1 MCRHRHARK
10 GTAMNRPIIFHVDVN
25 SAFLSWEACHQLHIQ
40 PDAQDI
46 RLVPSII
53 GGRRE
58 MRHGVVLAKSIPASR
73 AGIKTGE
80 PIVHALKKCPNLLI
94 FPPDFSIY
102 RERSNALMDLFR
114 TYAPCVQQLSIDEAF
129 LDMSGTQAL
138 YGDPVVFAHR
148 LKDEVK
154 EKFGFTV
161 NIGISTNKL
170 LAKMASDFEKPDK
183 VHTLFP
189 EEIPQKMW
197 PLPVSDLLY
206 AGKSSVQKLHN
217 LGIFTIGELA
227 SANPLVL
234 QQHLKSH
241 GQELHNYA
249 NGIDNSPV
257 EAETEAAKGYSNS
270 ITLPFDITD
279 RSAAKEIMLSLCENI
294 GARIRK
300 DNAYISVVSVTIV
313 DMDFHKTSHQVS
325 LPNGTNITDVI
336 YENACTLFDHLWDQT
351 PIRLLGVH
359 TSKASD
365 ENYTQYSLFD
375 TAKNEKLEKLD
386 MAIDAIRSKYGDN
399 AIKRARLVKKD
410 DHSPDNTT

>member
-1 MCRHRHARK
+1 MS
-10 GTAMNRPIIFHVDVN
+10 RPVIFHIDVN
-25 SAFLSWEACHQLHIQ
+25 SAFLSWEASHQLHEN
-40 PDAQDI
+40 PNAPDI

-58 MRHGVVLAKSIPASR
+58 TRHGVVLAKSIPASK

-102 RERSNALMDLFR
+102 RSRSEALMDLFG
-114 TYAPCVQQLSIDEAF
+114 TYAPVVQQLSIDEAF

-138 YGDPVVFAHR
+138 YGDPVTFAHK

-154 EKFGFTV
+154 ETLGFTV

-189 EEIPQKMW
+189 EEIPEKMW

-227 SANPLVL
+227 SADPVVL

-241 GQELHNYA
+241 GKELYDYA

-257 EAETEAAKGYSNS
+257 EAQSEAAKGYSNS
-270 ITLPFDITD
+270 ITLPFDVTD
-279 RSAAKEIMLSLCENI
+279 RNDAKGIMLSLCENI

-300 DNAYISVVSVTIV
+300 DNAYISVVSVTLV
-313 DMDFHKTSHQVS
+313 DMDFRKMSHQVS
-325 LPNGTNITDVI
+325 LPTGTNITDVI
-336 YENACTLFDHLWDQT
+336 YENACTLFDRLWDQS
-351 PIRLLGVH
+351 PIRLIGVH

-375 TAKNEKLEKLD
+375 TEKNEKLEKLD
-386 MAIDAIRSKYGDN
+386 MAIDSIRNKYGDN
-399 AIKRARLVKKD
+399 AIKRARLMTNNEK
-410 DHSPDNTT
+410 

>member
-1 MCRHRHARK
+1 MP
-10 GTAMNRPIIFHVDVN
+10 RPIIFHGDVN
-25 SAFLSWEACHQLHIQ
+25 SAFLSWEACHQLNEN
-40 PDAQDI
+40 PEATDI

-58 MRHGVVLAKSIPASR
+58 TRHGVVLAKSIPASK

-102 RERSNALMDLFR
+102 RSRSEALMELFR
-114 TYAPCVQQLSIDEAF
+114 TYAPCVQQLSIDEAY
-129 LDMSGTQAL
+129 LDMSGTEIL
-138 YGDPVVFAHR
+138 YGDPVAFAHR
-148 LKDEVK
+148 LREEVR
-154 EKFGFTV
+154 EKLGFTV

-197 PLPVSDLLY
+197 PLPVSNLLF

-227 SANPLVL
+227 AADPVVL

-241 GQELHNYA
+241 GRELHKYA
-249 NGIDNSPV
+249 NGIDTSPV
-257 EAETEAAKGYSNS
+257 EAEAEAAKGYSNS

-279 RSAAKEIMLSLCENI
+279 RDDAKGIMLSLCENI

-300 DNAYISVVSVTIV
+300 DNAYISVVSVTLV
-313 DMDFHKTSHQVS
+313 DMDFRKMSHQIS
-325 LPNGTNITDVI
+325 LPTGTNITDVI
-336 YENACTLFDHLWDQT
+336 YENACTLFDRLWDQS
-351 PIRLLGVH
+351 PIRLIGVH

-375 TAKNEKLEKLD
+375 TEKNEKLEKLD
-386 MAIDAIRSKYGDN
+386 MAIDSIRNKYGDN
-399 AIKRARLVKKD
+399 AIGFADDIKNKD
-410 DHSPDNTT
+410 

>member
-1 MCRHRHARK
+1 MP
-10 GTAMNRPIIFHVDVN
+10 RPIIFHVDVN
-25 SAFLSWEACHQLHIQ
+25 SAFLSWEACHQLNEN
-40 PDAQDI
+40 PEATDI

-58 MRHGVVLAKSIPASR
+58 TRHGVVLAKSIPASK

-102 RERSNALMDLFR
+102 RSRSEALMELFR
-114 TYAPCVQQLSIDEAF
+114 TYAPCVQQLSIDEAY
-129 LDMSGTQAL
+129 LDMSGTEIL
-138 YGDPVVFAHR
+138 YGDPVAFAHR
-148 LKDEVK
+148 LREEVR
-154 EKFGFTV
+154 EKLGFTV

-197 PLPVSDLLY
+197 PLPVSNLLF

-227 SANPLVL
+227 AADPVVL

-241 GQELHNYA
+241 GRELHKYA
-249 NGIDNSPV
+249 NGIDTSPV
-257 EAETEAAKGYSNS
+257 EAEAEAAKGYSNS

-279 RSAAKEIMLSLCENI
+279 RDDAKGIMLSLCENI

-300 DNAYISVVSVTIV
+300 DNAFISVVSVTIV
-313 DMDFHKTSHQVS
+313 DMDFRKTSHQVS
-325 LPNGTNITDVI
+325 LSEGTNITAII
-336 YENACTLFDHLWDQT
+336 YEHACMLFDKLWDLN
-351 PIRLLGVH
+351 PIRLIGVH

-365 ENYTQYSLFD
+365 ENYTQFSLFD
-375 TAKNEKLEKLD
+375 TDKNEKLEKLD
-386 MAIDAIRSKYGDN
+386 MAIDSIRLKYGDN
-399 AIKRARLVKKD
+399 AIKRARLMRD
-410 DHSPDNTT
+410 DR

>member
-1 MCRHRHARK
+1 
-10 GTAMNRPIIFHVDVN
+10 MNRSVIFHIDVN
-25 SAFLSWEACHQLHIQ
+25 SAFLSWEACHQLQ
-40 PDAQDI
+40 ENPQAQDI

-58 MRHGVVLAKSIPASR
+58 TRHGVVLAKSISASK
-73 AGIKTGE
+73 AGVKTGE

-94 FPPDFSIY
+94 FPPDFTIY
-102 RERSNALMDLFR
+102 RARSEALMELFR

-138 YGDPVVFAHR
+138 YGDPVVFAHK

-154 EKFGFTV
+154 QKLGFTV

-189 EEIPQKMW
+189 EEIPDKMW

-227 SANPLVL
+227 TADPLVL

-241 GQELHNYA
+241 GKELYDYA
-249 NGIDNSPV
+249 NGHDNSPV

-270 ITLPFDITD
+270 ITLPFDVTD
-279 RSAAKEIMLSLCENI
+279 RNDAKGIILSLCENI

-313 DMDFHKTSHQVS
+313 DMDFCKTSHQIS
-325 LPNGTNITDVI
+325 LPTGTNITDVI
-336 YENACTLFDHLWDQT
+336 YENACMLFDRLWDQS

-375 TAKNEKLEKLD
+375 TEKNEKLEKLD
-386 MAIDAIRSKYGDN
+386 MAIDSIRNKYGDN
-399 AIKRARLVKKD
+399 AIKRARLLRSSDK
-410 DHSPDNTT
+410 

>member
-1 MCRHRHARK
+1 MS
-10 GTAMNRPIIFHVDVN
+10 RPVIFHIDVN
-25 SAFLSWEACHQLHIQ
+25 SAFLSWEAAHQLTEN
-40 PDAQDI
+40 PDTQDI

-53 GGRRE
+53 GGRKE
-58 MRHGVVLAKSIPASR
+58 TRHGVVLAKSIPASK
-73 AGIKTGE
+73 AGVKTGE

-94 FPPDFSIY
+94 FPPDFTIY
-102 RERSNALMDLFR
+102 RSRSEALMELFR
-114 TYAPCVQQLSIDEAF
+114 TYAPVVQQLSIDEAF

-138 YGDPVVFAHR
+138 YGDPIDFANR

-154 EKFGFTV
+154 EKLGFTV

-189 EEIPQKMW
+189 EEIPEKMW

-227 SANPLVL
+227 KADPVVL

-241 GQELHNYA
+241 GKELYNYA
-249 NGIDNSPV
+249 NGIDTSSV
-257 EAETEAAKGYSNS
+257 EAEPEAAKGYSNS
-270 ITLPFDITD
+270 ITLPFDVTD
-279 RSAAKEIMLSLCENI
+279 RSDAKGIMLSLCENI
-294 GARIRK
+294 GMRIRK
-300 DNAYISVVSVTIV
+300 DNAYISVVSVTLV
-313 DMDFHKTSHQVS
+313 DMDFRKTSHQVS
-325 LPNGTNITDVI
+325 LPTGTNITDVI
-336 YENACTLFDHLWDQT
+336 YENACVLFDRLWDQS
-351 PIRLLGVH
+351 PIRLIGVH

-375 TAKNEKLEKLD
+375 TEKNEKLEKLD
-386 MAIDAIRSKYGDN
+386 MAIDSIRSKYGDN
-399 AIKRARLVKKD
+399 AIKRARLIRKED
-410 DHSPDNTT
+410 T

>member
-1 MCRHRHARK
+1 
-10 GTAMNRPIIFHVDVN
+10 
-25 SAFLSWEACHQLHIQ
+25 
-40 PDAQDI
+40 
-46 RLVPSII
+46 
-53 GGRRE
+53 
-58 MRHGVVLAKSIPASR
+58 
-73 AGIKTGE
+73 
-80 PIVHALKKCPNLLI
+80 
-94 FPPDFSIY
+94 
-102 RERSNALMDLFR
+102 MDLFSA
-114 TYAPCVQQLSIDEAF
+114 YAPCVQQLSIDEAF
-129 LDMSGTQAL
+129 LDMSGTQTL
-138 YGDPVVFAHR
+138 YGDPVSFAHR
-148 LKDEVK
+148 LKDEVR
-154 EKFGFTV
+154 ETLGFTV

-170 LAKMASDFEKPDK
+170 LAKMASDFEKPDR

-189 EEIPQKMW
+189 EEIPEKMW

-257 EAETEAAKGYSNS
+257 EAESEAAKGYSNS

-279 RSAAKEIMLSLCENI
+279 RNDAKEIMLSLCENI

-313 DMDFHKTSHQVS
+313 DMDFRKTSHQVS
-325 LPNGTNITDVI
+325 LSNGTNITDVI
-336 YENACTLFDHLWDQT
+336 YENACTLFDRLWDQT

-375 TAKNEKLEKLD
+375 TEKNEKLEKLD
-386 MAIDAIRSKYGDN
+386 MAIDAIRNKYGDN
-399 AIKRARLVKKD
+399 AIKRARLVKRD
-410 DHSPDNTT
+410 ET

>member
-1 MCRHRHARK
+1 MPK
-10 GTAMNRPIIFHVDVN
+10 SVIFHVDVN
-25 SAFLSWEACHQLHIQ
+25 SAFLSWEACHQLTEN
-40 PDAQDI
+40 PEATDI

-58 MRHGVVLAKSIPASR
+58 TRHGVVLAKSIPASK

-102 RERSNALMDLFR
+102 RSRSEALMDLFR
-114 TYAPCVQQLSIDEAF
+114 TYAPCVQQLSIDEAY
-129 LDMSGTQAL
+129 LDMSGTEIL
-138 YGDPVVFAHR
+138 YGDPIAFAHR
-148 LKDEVK
+148 LKDEVH
-154 EKFGFTV
+154 ETLGFTV

-197 PLPVSDLLY
+197 PLPVSNLLF

-227 SANPLVL
+227 AADPIVL

-241 GQELHNYA
+241 GKELHEYA
-249 NGIDNSPV
+249 NGIDTSPV
-257 EAETEAAKGYSNS
+257 ESEAEAAKGYSNS
-270 ITLPFDITD
+270 ITLPFDVTD
-279 RSAAKEIMLSLCENI
+279 RDTAKGIMLSLCENI
-294 GARIRK
+294 GTRIRK
-300 DNAYISVVSVTIV
+300 DNAFISVVSVTIV
-313 DMDFHKTSHQVS
+313 DMDFRKTSHQVS
-325 LPNGTNITDVI
+325 LSEGTNITAII
-336 YENACTLFDHLWDQT
+336 YEHACTLFDNLWDLS

-365 ENYTQYSLFD
+365 ENGTMVFISFH
-375 TAKNEKLEKLD
+375 
-386 MAIDAIRSKYGDN
+386 R
-399 AIKRARLVKKD
+399 
-410 DHSPDNTT
+410 

>member
-1 MCRHRHARK
+1 MS
-10 GTAMNRPIIFHVDVN
+10 RPVIFHIDVN
-25 SAFLSWEACHQLHIQ
+25 SAFLSWEACHQLQ
-40 PDAQDI
+40 TNPDAQDI

-53 GGRRE
+53 GGRKE
-58 MRHGVVLAKSIPASR
+58 LRHGVVLAKSIPAAR

-102 RERSNALMDLFR
+102 RSRSEALMELFR
-114 TYAPCVQQLSIDEAF
+114 RYAPVVQQLSIDEAY
-129 LDMSGTQAL
+129 LDMSGTEIL
-138 YGDPVVFAHR
+138 YGDPIAFAHK

-154 EKFGFTV
+154 ETLGFTV

-189 EEIPQKMW
+189 EEIPEKMW
-197 PLPVSDLLY
+197 PLPISDLLF

-227 SANPLVL
+227 SADPLIL

-241 GQELHNYA
+241 GKELYNYA
-249 NGIDNSPV
+249 NGIDPSPV
-257 EAETEAAKGYSNS
+257 EAEQEAAKGYSNS
-270 ITLPFDITD
+270 ITLPFDVTD
-279 RSAAKEIMLSLCENI
+279 RNDAKGIMLSLCENI

-300 DNAYISVVSVTIV
+300 DNAYISVVSVTLV
-313 DMDFHKTSHQVS
+313 DMDFRKMSHQVS
-325 LPNGTNITDVI
+325 LPTGTNITDVI
-336 YENACTLFDHLWDQT
+336 YENACILFDRLWDQS
-351 PIRLLGVH
+351 PIRLIGVH

-365 ENYTQYSLFD
+365 QNYTQYSLFD
-375 TAKNEKLEKLD
+375 TEKNEKLEKLD
-386 MAIDAIRSKYGDN
+386 MAIDSIRNKYGDN
-399 AIKRARLVKKD
+399 AIKRARLLKD
-410 DHSPDNTT
+410 D

>member
-1 MCRHRHARK
+1 MS
-10 GTAMNRPIIFHVDVN
+10 RPVIFHIDVN
-25 SAFLSWEACHQLHIQ
+25 SAFLSWEACHQLQ
-40 PDAQDI
+40 TNPDAQDI

-53 GGRRE
+53 GGRKE
-58 MRHGVVLAKSIPASR
+58 LRHGVVLAKSILAAR

-102 RERSNALMDLFR
+102 RSRSEALMELFR
-114 TYAPCVQQLSIDEAF
+114 RYAPVVQQLSIDEAY
-129 LDMSGTQAL
+129 LDMSGTEIL
-138 YGDPVVFAHR
+138 YGDPIAFAHK

-154 EKFGFTV
+154 ESLGFTV

-189 EEIPQKMW
+189 EEIPEKMW
-197 PLPVSDLLY
+197 PLPVSDLLF

-227 SANPLVL
+227 SADPLIL

-241 GQELHNYA
+241 GKELYNYA
-249 NGIDNSPV
+249 NGIDSSPV
-257 EAETEAAKGYSNS
+257 EAEQEAAKGYSNS
-270 ITLPFDITD
+270 ITLPFDVTD
-279 RSAAKEIMLSLCENI
+279 RNDAKGIMLSLCENI

-300 DNAYISVVSVTIV
+300 DNAYISVVSVTLV
-313 DMDFHKTSHQVS
+313 DMDFRKMSHQVS
-325 LPNGTNITDVI
+325 LPTGTNITDVI
-336 YENACTLFDHLWDQT
+336 YENACILFDRLWDQS
-351 PIRLLGVH
+351 PIRLIGVH

-365 ENYTQYSLFD
+365 QNYTQYSLFD
-375 TAKNEKLEKLD
+375 TEKNEKLEKLD
-386 MAIDAIRSKYGDN
+386 MAIDSIRNKYGDN
-399 AIKRARLVKKD
+399 AIKRARLLKD
-410 DHSPDNTT
+410 D

>member
-1 MCRHRHARK
+1 MS
-10 GTAMNRPIIFHVDVN
+10 RPVIFHIDVN
-25 SAFLSWEACHQLHIQ
+25 SAFLSWEAAHQLTEN
-40 PDAQDI
+40 PDTQDI

-53 GGRRE
+53 GGRKE
-58 MRHGVVLAKSIPASR
+58 TRHGVVLAKSIPASK
-73 AGIKTGE
+73 AGVKTGE

-94 FPPDFSIY
+94 FPPDFTIY
-102 RERSNALMDLFR
+102 RSHSEALMELFR
-114 TYAPCVQQLSIDEAF
+114 TYAPVVQQLSIDEAF

-138 YGDPVVFAHR
+138 YGDPIAFAHR

-154 EKFGFTV
+154 EKLGFTV

-189 EEIPQKMW
+189 EEIPEKMW

-227 SANPLVL
+227 KADPVVL

-241 GQELHNYA
+241 GKELYNYA
-249 NGIDNSPV
+249 NGIDTSSV
-257 EAETEAAKGYSNS
+257 EAEPEAAKGYSNS
-270 ITLPFDITD
+270 ITLPFDVTD
-279 RSAAKEIMLSLCENI
+279 RSDAKGIMLSLCENI
-294 GARIRK
+294 GMRIRK
-300 DNAYISVVSVTIV
+300 DNAYISVVSVTLV
-313 DMDFHKTSHQVS
+313 DMDFRKTSHQVS
-325 LPNGTNITDVI
+325 LPTGTNITDVI
-336 YENACTLFDHLWDQT
+336 YENACILFDRLWDQS
-351 PIRLLGVH
+351 PIRLIGVH

-375 TAKNEKLEKLD
+375 TEKNEKLEKLD
-386 MAIDAIRSKYGDN
+386 MAIDSIRSKYGDN
-399 AIKRARLVKKD
+399 AIKRARLIRKED
-410 DHSPDNTT
+410 T

>member
-1 MCRHRHARK
+1 MPK
-10 GTAMNRPIIFHVDVN
+10 SVIFHVDVN
-25 SAFLSWEACHQLHIQ
+25 SAFLSWEACHQLTEN
-40 PDAQDI
+40 PEATDI

-58 MRHGVVLAKSIPASR
+58 TRHGVVLAKSIPASK

-102 RERSNALMDLFR
+102 RSRSEALMDLFR
-114 TYAPCVQQLSIDEAF
+114 TYAPCVQQLSIDEAY
-129 LDMSGTQAL
+129 LDMSGTEIL
-138 YGDPVVFAHR
+138 YGDPIAFAHR
-148 LKDEVK
+148 LKDEVH
-154 EKFGFTV
+154 ETLGFTV

-197 PLPVSDLLY
+197 PLPVSNLLF

-227 SANPLVL
+227 AADPIVL

-241 GQELHNYA
+241 GKELHEYA
-249 NGIDNSPV
+249 NGIDTSPV
-257 EAETEAAKGYSNS
+257 ESEAEAAKGYSNS
-270 ITLPFDITD
+270 ITLPFDVTD
-279 RSAAKEIMLSLCENI
+279 RDTAKGIMLSLCENI
-294 GARIRK
+294 GTRIRK
-300 DNAYISVVSVTIV
+300 DNAFISVVSVTIV
-313 DMDFHKTSHQVS
+313 DMDFRKTSHQVS
-325 LPNGTNITDVI
+325 LSEGTNITAII
-336 YENACTLFDHLWDQT
+336 YEHACTLFDNLWDLS

-386 MAIDAIRSKYGDN
+386 MAIDSIRHKYGDN
-399 AIKRARLVKKD
+399 AIKRARLMQD
-410 DHSPDNTT
+410 EN

>member
-1 MCRHRHARK
+1 MPK
-10 GTAMNRPIIFHVDVN
+10 TIIFHVDVN
-25 SAFLSWEACHQLHIQ
+25 SAFLSWEACHRLNEH
-40 PDAQDI
+40 PYEEDI
-46 RLVPSII
+46 RLLPSII
-53 GGRRE
+53 GGDRE
-58 MRHGVVLAKSIPASR
+58 KRHGVVLAKSPSASK

-102 RERSNALMDLFR
+102 RARSQALMDLLR
-114 TYAPCVQQLSIDEAF
+114 SYAPCVQQLSIDEAY
-129 LDMSGTQAL
+129 LDMSGTEGL
-138 YGDPVVFAHR
+138 YGDPVTFAYK
-148 LKDEVK
+148 LKEEIK
-154 EKFGFTV
+154 SALGFTV

-189 EEIPQKMW
+189 EEVPDKMW
-197 PLPVSDLLY
+197 PLPVSDLLF

-227 SANPLVL
+227 SANPVVL

-241 GQELHNYA
+241 GKELYNYA
-249 NGIDNSPV
+249 NGIDPSPV
-257 EAETEAAKGYSNS
+257 TDEAEAAKGYSNS
-270 ITLPFDITD
+270 ITLPFDVTD
-279 RSAAKEIMLSLCENI
+279 RDTAKGIMLSLCENI
-294 GARIRK
+294 GTRIRK
-300 DNAYISVVSVTIV
+300 DNAFISVVSVTIV

-325 LPNGTNITDVI
+325 LSAGTNITDVI
-336 YENACTLFDHLWDQT
+336 YEHACTLFDRLWDQS

-386 MAIDAIRSKYGDN
+386 LAIDSIRNKYGDN
-399 AIKRARLVKKD
+399 AIKRARLMEN
-410 DHSPDNTT
+410 SES

>member
-1 MCRHRHARK
+1 
-10 GTAMNRPIIFHVDVN
+10 MNRPIIFHVDVN
-25 SAFLSWEACHQLHIQ
+25 SAFLSWEACHQLRMN
-40 PDAQDI
+40 PDTPDI
-46 RLVPSII
+46 RLLPSII

-58 MRHGVVLAKSIPASR
+58 MRHGVVLAKSISASR

-102 RERSNALMDLFR
+102 RAQSQALMDLFSA
-114 TYAPCVQQLSIDEAF
+114 YAPCVQQLSIDEAF
-129 LDMSGTQAL
+129 LDMSGTQTL
-138 YGDPVVFAHR
+138 YGDPVSFAHR
-148 LKDEVK
+148 LKDEVR
-154 EKFGFTV
+154 ETLGFTV

-170 LAKMASDFEKPDK
+170 LAKMASDFEKPDR

-189 EEIPQKMW
+189 EEIPEKMW

-257 EAETEAAKGYSNS
+257 EAESEAAKGYSNS

-279 RSAAKEIMLSLCENI
+279 RNDAKEIMLSLCENI

-313 DMDFHKTSHQVS
+313 DMDFRKTSHQVS
-325 LPNGTNITDVI
+325 LSNGTNITDVI
-336 YENACTLFDHLWDQT
+336 YENACTLFDRLWDQT

-375 TAKNEKLEKLD
+375 TEKNEKLEKLD
-386 MAIDAIRSKYGDN
+386 MTIDAIRNKYGDN
-399 AIKRARLVKKD
+399 AIKRARLVKRD
-410 DHSPDNTT
+410 ET

>member
-1 MCRHRHARK
+1 MS
-10 GTAMNRPIIFHVDVN
+10 RPVIFHIDVN
-25 SAFLSWEACHQLHIQ
+25 SAFLSWEACHQLQ
-40 PDAQDI
+40 ENPDAPDI

-58 MRHGVVLAKSIPASR
+58 LRHGVVLAKSIPASR

-102 RERSNALMDLFR
+102 RSRSEALMELFR
-114 TYAPCVQQLSIDEAF
+114 RYAPVVQQLSIDEAY
-129 LDMSGTQAL
+129 LDMSGTQIL
-138 YGDPVVFAHR
+138 YGDPVAFAHK

-154 EKFGFTV
+154 ETLGFTV

-189 EEIPQKMW
+189 EEIAEKMW
-197 PLPVSDLLY
+197 PLPVSDLLF

-227 SANPLVL
+227 AADPVIL

-241 GQELHNYA
+241 GKELHNYA
-249 NGIDNSPV
+249 NGIDPSPV
-257 EAETEAAKGYSNS
+257 EAQQEAAKGYSNS
-270 ITLPFDITD
+270 ITLPFDVTD
-279 RSAAKEIMLSLCENI
+279 RNDAKGIMLSLCENI

-300 DNAYISVVSVTIV
+300 DNAYISVVSVTLV
-313 DMDFHKTSHQVS
+313 DMDFRKMSHQIS
-325 LPNGTNITDVI
+325 LPTGTNITDVI
-336 YENACTLFDHLWDQT
+336 YENACTLFDRLWDQS
-351 PIRLLGVH
+351 PIRLIGVH

-375 TAKNEKLEKLD
+375 TEKNEKLEKLD
-386 MAIDAIRSKYGDN
+386 MAIDSIRNKYGDN
-399 AIKRARLVKKD
+399 AVKRARLMKRED
-410 DHSPDNTT
+410 S

>member
-1 MCRHRHARK
+1 MS
-10 GTAMNRPIIFHVDVN
+10 RPVIFHIDVN
-25 SAFLSWEACHQLHIQ
+25 SAFLSWEACHQLQIN

-53 GGRRE
+53 GGRKE
-58 MRHGVVLAKSIPASR
+58 LRHGVVLAKSIPASR

-102 RERSNALMDLFR
+102 RSRSEALMELFR
-114 TYAPCVQQLSIDEAF
+114 RYAPVVQQLSIDEAY
-129 LDMSGTQAL
+129 LDMSGTEIL
-138 YGDPVVFAHR
+138 YGDPIAFAHK

-154 EKFGFTV
+154 ETLGFTV

-189 EEIPQKMW
+189 EEIPEKMW
-197 PLPVSDLLY
+197 PLPISDLLF

-227 SANPLVL
+227 SADPLIL

-241 GQELHNYA
+241 GKELYNYA
-249 NGIDNSPV
+249 NGIDPSPV
-257 EAETEAAKGYSNS
+257 EAEQEAAKGYSNS
-270 ITLPFDITD
+270 ITLPFDVTD
-279 RSAAKEIMLSLCENI
+279 RNDAKGIMLSLCENI

-300 DNAYISVVSVTIV
+300 DNAYISVVSVTLV
-313 DMDFHKTSHQVS
+313 DMDFRKMSHQVS
-325 LPNGTNITDVI
+325 LPTGTNITDVI
-336 YENACTLFDHLWDQT
+336 YENACILFDRLWDQS
-351 PIRLLGVH
+351 PIRLIGVH

-365 ENYTQYSLFD
+365 QNYTQYSLFD
-375 TAKNEKLEKLD
+375 TEKNEKLEKLD
-386 MAIDAIRSKYGDN
+386 MAIDSIRNKYGDN
-399 AIKRARLVKKD
+399 AIKRARLLKD
-410 DHSPDNTT
+410 D

>member
-1 MCRHRHARK
+1 MQK
-10 GTAMNRPIIFHVDVN
+10 NIIFHVDVN
-25 SAFLSWEACHQLHIQ
+25 SAFLSWEACHQLNAN
-40 PDAQDI
+40 PDTADI

-58 MRHGVVLAKSIPASR
+58 TRHGVVLAKSIPASK

-102 RERSNALMDLFR
+102 RSQSERLMELLR
-114 TYAPCVQQLSIDEAF
+114 TYAPCLQQLSIDEAY
-129 LDMSGTQAL
+129 LDMTGTETL
-138 YGDPVVFAHR
+138 YGDPVTFAHR
-148 LKDEVK
+148 LGK
-154 EKFGFTV
+154 EIKETLGFTV

-170 LAKMASDFEKPDK
+170 LAKMASDFEKPDR

-189 EEIPQKMW
+189 NEIPHKMW
-197 PLPVSDLLY
+197 PLPVSDLLF

-227 SANPLVL
+227 MSDPLVL
-234 QQHLKSH
+234 QQHLKTH
-241 GQELHNYA
+241 GKELYEYA

-257 EAETEAAKGYSNS
+257 ESEAEAAKGYSNS
-270 ITLPFDITD
+270 ITLPFDVTNRD
-279 RSAAKEIMLSLCENI
+279 DAKGIMLSLCENI
-294 GARIRK
+294 GSRIRK
-300 DNAYISVVSVTIV
+300 DNAFISVVSVTIV
-313 DMDFHKTSHQVS
+313 DMDFHKSSHQIS
-325 LPNGTNITDVI
+325 LSAGTNITDVI
-336 YENACTLFDHLWDQT
+336 YEHACTLFDRLWDQS

-386 MAIDAIRSKYGDN
+386 MAIDSIRSKYGDN
-399 AIKRARLVKKD
+399 AIKRARLLKD
-410 DHSPDNTT
+410 SD

>member
-1 MCRHRHARK
+1 MP
-10 GTAMNRPIIFHVDVN
+10 RPIIFHVDVN
-25 SAFLSWEACHQLHIQ
+25 SAFLSWEACHQLNEN
-40 PDAQDI
+40 PEATDI

-58 MRHGVVLAKSIPASR
+58 TRHGVVLAKSIPASK

-102 RERSNALMDLFR
+102 RSRSEALMELFR
-114 TYAPCVQQLSIDEAF
+114 TYAPCVQQLSIDEAY
-129 LDMSGTQAL
+129 LDMSGTEIL
-138 YGDPVVFAHR
+138 YGDPVAFAHHLR
-148 LKDEVK
+148 EEVR
-154 EKFGFTV
+154 EKLGFTV

-197 PLPVSDLLY
+197 PLPVSNLLF

-227 SANPLVL
+227 AADPVVL

-241 GQELHNYA
+241 GRELHKYA
-249 NGIDNSPV
+249 NGIDTSPV
-257 EAETEAAKGYSNS
+257 EAEAEAAKGYSNS
-270 ITLPFDITD
+270 ITLPFDVTD
-279 RSAAKEIMLSLCENI
+279 RDDAKGIMLSLCENI

-300 DNAYISVVSVTIV
+300 DNAFISVVSVTIV
-313 DMDFHKTSHQVS
+313 DMDFRKTSHQVS
-325 LPNGTNITDVI
+325 LSEGTNITAII
-336 YENACTLFDHLWDQT
+336 YEHACMLFDKLWDLN
-351 PIRLLGVH
+351 PIRLIGVH

-365 ENYTQYSLFD
+365 ENYTQFSLFD
-375 TAKNEKLEKLD
+375 TDKNEKLEKLD
-386 MAIDAIRSKYGDN
+386 MAIDSIRLKYGDN
-399 AIKRARLVKKD
+399 AIKRARLMRD
-410 DHSPDNTT
+410 DR